1 MRDPD
6 DDNEAE
12 MKTPRPNQILLCLSA
27 SVITFESLPIKLII
41 IIGHQ
46 TIFLF
51 SFYMP
56 TVLQFPPTRDSRLP
70 KKGPVANDDNDLVM
84 MTTHQWLSSF
94 ATKDIHTH
102 THIFLCV
109 IYFSL
114 NNQEKETVGW
124 WLSVEQ

>member
-46 TIFLF
+46 TIFFF
-51 SFYMP
+51 SFFFLYADCSP
-56 TVLQFPPTRDSRLP
+56 IPPDQRFTIAEE
-70 KKGPVANDDNDLVM
+70 G
-84 MTTHQWLSSF
+84 SS
-94 ATKDIHTH
+94 
-102 THIFLCV
+102 C
-109 IYFSL
+109 
-114 NNQEKETVGW
+114 
-124 WLSVEQ
+124 